1 MHEIW
6 REMKDLKLKNKNKCA
21 WRESNPGQ
29 YRGSVLWYHYTSCKF
44 RSFWLSFYLSTATD
58 LHSIV
63 AFPFCFIKINIIW
76 KMLKQFFFLYI
87 YTLKFSVKYLRC
99 STLYSLIKK
108 KKLYWIKLYSKM
120 TIICVLLVNA
130 YMLEF
135 NWKSNISHLKYCL
148 KILSLQILLNKVYK
162 LM

>member
-1 MHEIW
+1 MKFEERWNIW
-6 REMKDLKLKNKNKCA
+6 NLKTKKKCA
-21 WRESNPGQ
+21 SGESNPGQ
-29 YRGSVLWYHYTSCKF
+29 YRGRVLWYHYTRCAF
-44 RSFWLSFYLSTATD
+44 RSFCLSFYLSTATD

-63 AFPFCFIKINIIW
+63 AFLFCFFKINIVW
-76 KMLKQFFFLYI
+76 KCLSNFFL

-99 STLYSLIKK
+99 SNLYSLIFLK

-135 NWKSNISHLKYCL
+135 NWKSNILHLKYCL